1 MKPGVVRRAKESL
14 KTRTVS
20 MYAGAVPVYVVL
32 AVSYVIGTF
41 QN

>member
-14 KTRTVS
+14 KTVS